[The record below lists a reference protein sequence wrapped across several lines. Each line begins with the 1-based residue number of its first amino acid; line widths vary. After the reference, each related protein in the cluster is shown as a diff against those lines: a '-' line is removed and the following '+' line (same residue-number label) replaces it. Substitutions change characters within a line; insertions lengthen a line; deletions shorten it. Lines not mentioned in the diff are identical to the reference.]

1 MAEQNIPQSAGDLL
15 RILLN
20 DKGWTQEELALIT
33 GRSRQ
38 TIMDILAGRTGVSP
52 EMAIALSA
60 AFGNQPADWLLL
72 QYQSRL
78 AQVQEDPAE
87 IVKRV
92 KLFEAAPIRDMQRRG
107 WIAETKE
114 ISGLEEE
121 LKQFFET
128 DEVDDDMGFPVATR
142 RTIKLARLNKWER
155 AWCFRAR
162 HLAKAV
168 HTEAFRE
175 KWLDVAERE
184 LRRLAAY
191 PKEAAKVSEILIA
204 TGIKFVVVEPL
215 PRARIDGATF
225 WLDES
230 SPVIAMSLRFD
241 RIDSFWFTLMHEL
254 SHVRH
259 ADALSVDTDLED
271 GMKTTAQEPE
281 DESEKRANAESAASL
296 LPPAELDSFIRRVGP
311 LYSKPRIIQFAHRMK
326 IHPGII
332 VGQLHHKAE
341 IGPSSNREMLAKIRH
356 AVVETALTDGWGRIA
371 PSHLL

>member
-1 MAEQNIPQSAGDLL
+1 M
-15 RILLN
+15 
-20 DKGWTQEELALIT
+20 
-33 GRSRQ
+33 
-38 TIMDILAGRTGVSP
+38 
-52 EMAIALSA
+52 
-60 AFGNQPADWLLL
+60 

-78 AQVQEDPAE
+78 AQVQNDPGE

-107 WIAETKE
+107 WIPETKE
-114 ISGLEEE
+114 IGGLESE

-128 DEVDDDMGFPVATR
+128 DEIDDDMGFPVATR
-142 RTIKLARLNKWER
+142 RTIKLPRLNKAER

-168 HTEAFRE
+168 HTEVFRE
-175 KWLDVAERE
+175 SWLETTERE

-191 PKEAAKVSEILIA
+191 PKEATKVSEILIA
-204 TGIKFVVVEPL
+204 SGIRFVVVEPL

-230 SPVIAMSLRFD
+230 TPVIAMSLRFD

-259 ADALSVDTDLED
+259 ADALSVDTDLEE
-271 GMKTTAQEPE
+271 GMKASGEKPE
-281 DESEKRANAESAASL
+281 DESEKRANAESSASL
-296 LPPAELDSFIRRVGP
+296 LPPDELDSFIRRVGP